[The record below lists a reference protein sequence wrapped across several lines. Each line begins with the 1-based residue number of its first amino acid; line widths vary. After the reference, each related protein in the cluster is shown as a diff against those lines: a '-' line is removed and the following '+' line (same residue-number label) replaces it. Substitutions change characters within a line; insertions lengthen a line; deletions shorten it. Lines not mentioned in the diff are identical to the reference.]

1 MELVF
6 DKAGKDLLCFLFAMH
21 QHDLHTGMRHFP
33 DPIQNLALPGVRGKP
48 ANRKN
53 FGLDGDIFI
62 EKPDGA
68 CAIDDLTARRADA
81 LIPDKD
87 DAGRGTPC
95 VVPEVVLD
103 APGIAHSACGNDD
116 RRPFHHI
123 QRLGLQSAQGKFQV
137 GQQCGHVP

>member
-68 CAIDDLTARRADA
+68 CAIDDLTARRADT

-95 VVPEVVLD
+95 
-103 APGIAHSACGNDD
+103 AGCAQHCT
-116 RRPFHHI
+116 F
-123 QRLGLQSAQGKFQV
+123 RLRK
-137 GQQCGHVP
+137 

>member
-1 MELVF
+1 
-6 DKAGKDLLCFLFAMH
+6 
-21 QHDLHTGMRHFP
+21 MRHFP

-62 EKPDGA
+62 EKPDGD
-68 CAIDDLTARRADA
+68 CAIDDLTARRADT

-103 APGIAHSACGNDD
+103 APSIAHSACGNDD